1 MIRVAGR
8 LKVRG
13 QVSDS
18 IESPE
23 SRKVTAKYD
32 ASQIQVLEGLE
43 AVRRR
48 PGMYIGS
55 TGPRGL
61 HQILWEVVDN
71 SVDEALAGYCN
82 AIEVTL
88 HTDGSATV
96 KDNGRGIP
104 VDIHPKQHRPALE
117 VVMTVLHAGGKFGGQ
132 GYKVSGGLHG
142 VGVTVT
148 NALSS
153 YCEVEVHVN
162 GGVYRQRYERGR
174 PATDVVRMGDATDTG
189 TRTTFLPDPEVF
201 PEAAFDY
208 QTILQRLREL
218 AFLNRSLQITLLDE
232 RTADTV
238 VLKYDGGIVSFV
250 KHLNRGKEPVFEEP
264 IYIADMRDDVDV
276 EVALQYNTG
285 YLESIFSFANT
296 INTHEGGAHEAG
308 FKVAVT
314 RVVNDYA
321 RRSNLI
327 KETDPNLSGEDVR
340 EGIVAI
346 INVKLREPQ
355 FEGQTKTKLGNTE
368 VAGIVNSIVGDGLA
382 TYLEETPAIARLIV
396 DKAVTASRAR
406 EAARKAR
413 ELTRR
418 KSALEITALPGK
430 LTDCTVRDPSRAE
443 LYLVEGDSAGGN
455 AKQGRDHHF
464 QAILPLRGKIL
475 NVERARL
482 DRMLSNDAIR
492 TIITALGAGIE
503 DDFDIARVR
512 YHRVIIMCDAD
523 VDGAHI
529 RTLLLTF
536 FYRYMRPLVDRG
548 YLYIAQPPLYLVK
561 KGKTSRYL
569 GNDAELEKYLTEN
582 GRDGVVVQ
590 RFKGLGEM
598 NADELWE
605 TTMNPETRT
614 LMQVTV
620 EDVIYADEIF
630 SVLMGD
636 AVEPRREFITLHAK
650 EVRNLDTV
658 G

>member
-1 MIRVAGR
+1 MIDPNRPTV
-8 LKVRG
+8 
-13 QVSDS
+13 
-18 IESPE
+18 
-23 SRKVTAKYD
+23 KYD
-32 ASQIQVLEGLE
+32 ASQIQVLEGLD

-71 SVDEALAGYCN
+71 SVDEALAGICTV
-82 AIEVTL
+82 IDVVL
-88 HTDGSATV
+88 HSDGSATV
-96 KDNGRGIP
+96 RDNGRGIP
-104 VDIHPKQHRPALE
+104 VGLHPKQNRPALE

-148 NALSS
+148 NALSDW
-153 YCEVEVHVN
+153 CEVEVHLD
-162 GGVYRQRYERGR
+162 GGMYRQRYERGR
-174 PATDVVRMGDATDTG
+174 PVTDVLRVGDAADTG
-189 TRTTFLPDPEVF
+189 TRTTFHPDPETFGEGV
-201 PEAAFDY
+201 FDY
-208 QTILQRLREL
+208 PTILSRLREL
-218 AFLNRSLQITLLDE
+218 AFLNRSLQISLLDE
-232 RTADTV
+232 RTADSA

-250 KHLNRGKEPVFEEP
+250 KHLNRGKEALYAEP
-264 IYIADMRDDVDV
+264 IYINDTRDDIEV
-276 EVALQYNTG
+276 EAALQYNTG

-296 INTHEGGAHEAG
+296 INTHEGGSHEAG
-308 FKVAVT
+308 LKAAIT

-321 RRSNLI
+321 RRVGLLKESESNLA
-327 KETDPNLSGEDVR
+327 GEDVR
-340 EGIVAI
+340 EGLTAI
-346 INVKLREPQ
+346 ISVKLREPQ

-368 VAGIVNSIVGDGLA
+368 VAGAVNAMVGDVLS
-382 TYLEETPAIARLIV
+382 TFLEETPAIARLIV
-396 DKAVTASRAR
+396 DKAITAARAR

-430 LTDCTVRDPSRAE
+430 LTDCTVRNPANAE
-443 LYLVEGDSAGGN
+443 LYLVEGDSAGGS
-455 AKQGRDHHF
+455 AKQGRDHRF

-482 DRMLSNDAIR
+482 DRMLGNDSVR
-492 TIITALGAGIE
+492 SIITALGTGIADE
-503 DDFDIARVR
+503 FDLARAR

-529 RTLLLTF
+529 RTLMLTF
-536 FYRYMRPLVDRG
+536 FYRYMRPLIEAG

-561 KGKTSRYL
+561 RGKVSRYL
-569 GNDAELEKYLTEN
+569 HNEADLERYFAEH
-582 GRDGVVVQ
+582 GRDGAVLQ

-598 NADELWE
+598 NADELWQ
-605 TTMNPETRT
+605 TTMDPAKRT
-614 LMQVTV
+614 LLQVTV
-620 EDVIYADEIF
+620 EDIIYADEIF

-636 AVEPRREFITLHAK
+636 AVEPRREFITQHAK

>member
-1 MIRVAGR
+1 
-8 LKVRG
+8 L
-13 QVSDS
+13 SDS
-18 IESPE
+18 TQPIDP
-23 SRKVTAKYD
+23 RKVTAKYD

-55 TGPRGL
+55 TGARGL
-61 HQILWEVVDN
+61 HQILWEAVDN
-71 SVDEALAGYCN
+71 SVDEALAGYCT

-104 VDIHPKQHRPALE
+104 VDMHPKQHRPALE

-148 NALSS
+148 NALST
-153 YCEVEVHVN
+153 YCEVEVRVN
-162 GGVYRQRYERGR
+162 GGIYRQRYERGR
-174 PATDVVRMGDATDTG
+174 PTTDVIRIGDTTETG
-189 TRTTFLPDPEVF
+189 TRTTFQPDPEVF
-201 PEAAFDY
+201 NETSFDY
-208 QTILQRLREL
+208 STILSRLREI
-218 AFLNRSLQITLLDE
+218 AFLNRGLQITLLDE

-238 VLKYDGGIVSFV
+238 ILKYDGGIVSFV
-250 KHLNRGKEPVFEEP
+250 KHLNRGKEPVYPDP
-264 IYIADMRDDVDV
+264 IYIADMRDEIDV
-276 EVALQYNTG
+276 EVAIQYNTG

-296 INTHEGGAHEAG
+296 INTHEGGTHEAG

-321 RRSNLI
+321 RRTGLL
-327 KETDPNLSGEDVR
+327 KESDANLSGEDVR
-340 EGIVAI
+340 EGIAAI
-346 INVKLREPQ
+346 INIKLREPQ
-355 FEGQTKTKLGNTE
+355 FEGQTKTKLGNSE
-368 VAGIVNSIVGDGLA
+368 VAGVVNSIVGDGLA
-382 TYLEETPAIARLIV
+382 TFLEETPSIARLIV
-396 DKAVTASRAR
+396 DKAVTAARAR

-455 AKQGRDHHF
+455 AKQGRDHRF

-492 TIITALGAGIE
+492 TMITALGTGIE
-503 DDFDIARVR
+503 DDFDINKAR
-512 YHRVIIMCDAD
+512 YHRVVIMADAD

-536 FYRYMRPLVDRG
+536 FYRYMRPLIDRG

-561 KGKTSRYL
+561 KGKHSRYL
-569 GNDAELEKYLTEN
+569 RTDAELERYMEEI
-582 GRDGVVVQ
+582 GREGAVVS

-614 LMQVTV
+614 LLQVTV

-650 EVRNLDTV
+650 DVRNLDTV

>member
-1 MIRVAGR
+1 M
-8 LKVRG
+8 
-13 QVSDS
+13 S
-18 IESPE
+18 IETPDT
-23 SRKVTAKYD
+23 RKVTAKYD

-71 SVDEALAGYCN
+71 SVDEALAGICN
-82 AIEVTL
+82 AIEVIL

-104 VDIHPKQHRPALE
+104 VDLHPKVNRPALE

-148 NALSS
+148 NALSA

-174 PATDVVRMGDATDTG
+174 PVTDVVRVGDASDTG

-201 PEAAFDY
+201 TEATFDY

-218 AFLNRSLQITLLDE
+218 AFLNRSLQISLLDE
-232 RTADTV
+232 RTADSV

-250 KHLNRGKEPVFEEP
+250 KHLNRGKEPVFQEP
-264 IYIADMRDDVDV
+264 IYISDIRDDVEV
-276 EVALQYNTG
+276 EVALQHNTG

-296 INTHEGGAHEAG
+296 INTHEGGTHEAG

-321 RRSNLI
+321 RRTNLI
-327 KETDPNLSGEDVR
+327 KESDANLSGEDVR
-340 EGIVAI
+340 EGITAI

-355 FEGQTKTKLGNTE
+355 FEGQTKTKLGNSE
-368 VAGIVNSIVGDGLA
+368 VAGIVNSAVGDGLA
-382 TYLEETPAIARLIV
+382 IYLEENPAVARLIV
-396 DKAVTASRAR
+396 DKAVTAARAR

-430 LTDCTVRDPSRAE
+430 LTDCTVRDPARAE

-455 AKQGRDHHF
+455 AKQGRDHRF

-503 DDFDIARVR
+503 SDFDITRAR
-512 YHRVIIMCDAD
+512 YHRVIIMADAD

-536 FYRYMRPLVDRG
+536 FYRYMRPLVDNG

-569 GNDAELEKYLTEN
+569 RTDAELERYLEQT
-582 GRDGVVVQ
+582 GREGIVVQ

-598 NADELWE
+598 NAEELWQ
-605 TTMNPETRT
+605 TTMNPATRT
-614 LMQVTV
+614 LMQVMV
-620 EDVIYADEIF
+620 EDAIYADEIF
-630 SVLMGD
+630 GVLMGD